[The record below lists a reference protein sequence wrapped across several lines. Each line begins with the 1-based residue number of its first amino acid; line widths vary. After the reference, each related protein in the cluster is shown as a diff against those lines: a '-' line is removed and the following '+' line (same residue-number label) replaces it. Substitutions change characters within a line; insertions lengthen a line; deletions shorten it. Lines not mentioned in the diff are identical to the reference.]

1 MLLKLENISKT
12 YAGPRENQA
21 VLRGVDLT
29 IQAGDFIGV
38 TGASGSGK
46 TTLLNIISFLDEP
59 SGGSLTLDGESVAWS
74 DRDTLRRHRRDYVGM
89 IFQNFNLLPRRT
101 VLENVLFRYRYIR
114 RVPADVRE
122 RAEELLLRLK
132 LSEFCDK
139 SVRLLSGGEMQRVA
153 VARALIHEPKLLVA
167 DEPTGNLDRESA
179 ENLLQLFGDLN
190 REGLT
195 ILLVTHN
202 VELLRFCNRHIEYVN
217 GGFEERS
224 L

>member
-122 RAEELLLRLK
+122 RAEELLLRLN
-132 LSEFCDK
+132 LAEFCDK

-217 GGFEERS
+217 GSFEERS